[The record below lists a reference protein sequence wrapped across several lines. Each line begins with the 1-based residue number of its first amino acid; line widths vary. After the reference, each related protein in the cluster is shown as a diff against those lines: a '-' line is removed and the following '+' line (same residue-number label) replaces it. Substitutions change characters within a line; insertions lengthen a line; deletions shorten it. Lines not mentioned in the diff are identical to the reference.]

1 MTQIIPNPHV
11 ALNNARNLPSENRKS
26 KIQNPKSSGSAA
38 IERYIDQRDK
48 LWSQLL
54 MNEAAIAAAAIS
66 LLKDRN
72 DFVEA
77 LFRFKKVITKIF
89 TSERIEREQQR
100 TKICEAFIDQLQAEQ
115 QAIIAGGARLHSL
128 CAATEA
134 DEIIS
139 Q

>member
-1 MTQIIPNPHV
+1 MTQITPNPHV
-11 ALNNARNLPSENRKS
+11 ALNNARNLPAENRKS

-54 MNEAAIAAAAIS
+54 MNEAAIAAAAIN

-89 TSERIEREQQR
+89 NPARIERERQR
-100 TKICEAFIDQLQAEQ
+100 TKICEAFIDQLQTEQ
-115 QAIIAGGARLHSL
+115 QAIIASGARLHSL
-128 CAATEA
+128 STAAGANE
-134 DEIIS
+134 
-139 Q
+139 